1 MAVKELRRD
10 ERRTELSDFLR
21 TRRARLTPEQVGLA
35 PGVRRRTPGLR
46 REELALLA
54 GVGVTWYT
62 WLEQGRRIN
71 PSAEVLGSLART
83 LRLDRAETDYL
94 FRLATDPSAAD
105 RDPAPAELP
114 IPLARLTTAQSPA
127 PAFLMDADW
136 QVRAW
141 NPEADALFAFSRHS
155 PADRNLAWLAF
166 AHRPNRDR
174 TVDWEQHARRLI
186 AQLRATA
193 GDRPALAA
201 TLDRLR
207 THFPEAARWLDEH
220 QISERAGTAKDLAHE
235 TLGLLR
241 IDQLVLQAPDGFQLV
256 VFSPRDEETTG
267 RLRGLA
273 GA

>member
-1 MAVKELRRD
+1 MTVTELRRS
-10 ERRTELSDFLR
+10 ELSDFLR

-94 FRLATDPSAAD
+94 FRLASDPSAAQ
-105 RDPAPAELP
+105 DPAPAELP
-114 IPLARLTTAQSPA
+114 GPLARLTTAQSPA

-141 NPEADALFAFSRHS
+141 NPEADALFAFSRHA

-186 AQLRATA
+186 AQLRAAA

-201 TLDRLR
+201 TLERLR
-207 THFPEAARWLDEH
+207 AHFPEAGRWLDEH
-220 QISERAGTAKDLAHE
+220 QISERSGTAKDLAHE

-256 VFSPRDEETTG
+256 VFSPRDQETTE

-273 GA
+273 RTC

>member
-1 MAVKELRRD
+1 MAVTEL
-10 ERRTELSDFLR
+10 RRTELSDFLR
-21 TRRARLTPEQVGLA
+21 TRRARITPEQVGLA

-71 PSAEVLGSLART
+71 PSPEVLGSLART

-94 FRLATDPSAAD
+94 FRLAADPTVAAQ
-105 RDPAPAELP
+105 DPAPDRLP
-114 IPLARLTTAQSPA
+114 AALTRLTTAQSPA

-136 QVRAW
+136 AVRAW
-141 NPEADALFAFSRHS
+141 NTEADALFDFSRQA

-166 AHRPNRDR
+166 AHRPNRER
-174 TVDWEQHARRLI
+174 TVDWEQHARRLL
-186 AQLRATA
+186 AQLRAAA

-201 TLDRLR
+201 TLTRLR
-207 THFPEAARWLDEH
+207 DAFPEARRWLEEH
-220 QISERAGTAKDLAHE
+220 QVSERTGTAKDLAHE
-235 TLGLLR
+235 TAGLLR

-256 VFSPRDEETTG
+256 VFSPRDEPTTA
-267 RLRGLA
+267 RLRLLA
-273 GA
+273 GG